1 MAAVAELVF
10 LSGSRSGERIP
21 LPAGRTVI
29 GRHPDC
35 DVVIDASA
43 VSRQHAAIIIEG
55 ETAILED
62 LGSRNGTL
70 HNGSRMT
77 GRCPLSDGDEVSIC
91 DHAIRFEVAAGAA
104 AALFATGQKT
114 DFVSAPGESEMHDS
128 HIVSQVDMRGLSGDA
143 RSGLHSEAQLRAVV
157 GLHRALGASLSIE
170 EVLPRMLEGLF
181 GIFPQAERG
190 FVLLTDPKSKRLVLR
205 ASKIKGAPESG
216 PLRLSLSLLDN
227 VVKTKRAILSA
238 DAVSDSRF
246 DASHSI
252 IDCQIRSVMCV
263 PVIRGEGDVLG
274 VVHVDSQDPR
284 SRFDQADL
292 EVLASVAGD
301 AAQAIEQALSH
312 DERIGQEQLK
322 RDLELAHRVQ
332 QGLLPTEPPVIAGYE
347 IFDFYEPAQQVGG
360 DFFAY
365 VPLADGAIALVLAD
379 VCGKGVSAA
388 LMMASLSA
396 DVRYC
401 LVSESNVARAVERI
415 NDAFLRTGW
424 DDRFATMIVVV
435 LDPASGR
442 VTFVNAGH
450 PPALIRR
457 GDGAVRAVA
466 AEEVGLPLGVDA
478 GHVYASCSDVLR
490 PGESLLL
497 LTDGISEAMDHE
509 HRCYGMERLMAVL
522 AEPADSAVEVGRR
535 ILADVE
541 RHSAGQIR
549 SDDICLICLA
559 RPAG

>member
-1 MAAVAELVF
+1 MAELVF
-10 LSGSRSGERIP
+10 LSGSRAGERIT
-21 LPAGRTVI
+21 LHTGRTVI
-29 GRHPDC
+29 GRHPGC
-35 DVVIDASA
+35 DVVVDASA
-43 VSRQHAAIIIEG
+43 VSRQHAAIVLDG
-55 ETAILED
+55 ETAVLED
-62 LGSRNGTL
+62 LGSRNGTS
-70 HNGSRMT
+70 HNGSRLA
-77 GRCPLSDGDEVSIC
+77 GRCLLADGDEFSIC
-91 DHAIRFEVAAGAA
+91 DHAMRYQVAAESA
-104 AALFATGQKT
+104 AALYATGPKT
-114 DFVSAPGESEMHDS
+114 DFLSAAVEAELHDS
-128 HIVSQVDMRGLSGDA
+128 HIVSQVDMQVLSGDA
-143 RSGLHSEAQLRAVV
+143 SSGLRSEAQLRAVV

-170 EVLPRMLEGLF
+170 EVLPRMLDGLF

-205 ASKIKGAPESG
+205 ASRIKGAPESG
-216 PLRLSLSLLDN
+216 PLRLSMSLLDN

-274 VVHVDSQDPR
+274 VVHVDSRDPR

-292 EVLASVAGD
+292 EVLAGVAGD

-322 RDLELAHRVQ
+322 RDLELAQRVQ
-332 QGLLPTEPPVIAGYE
+332 QGLLPTAPPVIAGYE

-365 VPLADGAIALVLAD
+365 VPLADEAVGVVLAD

-401 LVSESNVARAVERI
+401 LASEPDTAKAVGRI

-442 VTFVNAGH
+442 VTVVNAGH
-450 PPALIRR
+450 PPGMIRSV
-457 GDGAVRAVA
+457 DGEVRTVA
-466 AEEVGLPLGVDA
+466 ADEVGLPLGVDV

-490 PGESLLL
+490 PGETLLL

-509 HRCYGMERLMAVL
+509 HRCYGTDRLVAAL
-522 AEPADSAVEVGRR
+522 AEPAQTAEEMGRR
-535 ILADVE
+535 ILVDVE

-549 SDDICLICLA
+549 SDDICLICLT
-559 RPAG
+559 RRIE

>member
-1 MAAVAELVF
+1 MAELVF

-21 LPAGRTVI
+21 LQAGRTVI
-29 GRHPDC
+29 GRHPGC

-55 ETAILED
+55 KEAVLED

-70 HNGSRMT
+70 HNGSRLT

-91 DHAIRFEVAAGAA
+91 DHAIRFQTAAGSA

-114 DFVSAPGESEMHDS
+114 DFVPVSGESEMHDS

-292 EVLASVAGD
+292 EVLAGVAGD

-365 VPLADGAIALVLAD
+365 VPLADGAIAVVLAD

-435 LDPASGR
+435 LEPASGR

-457 GDGAVRAVA
+457 VDGAVRSVA

-478 GHVYASCSDVLR
+478 GHIYASRSDVLR
-490 PGESLLL
+490 PGETLLL

-522 AEPADSAVEVGRR
+522 AEPAESAVEVGRR

>member
-1 MAAVAELVF
+1 MAELVF

-21 LPAGRTVI
+21 LQAGRTVI
-29 GRHPDC
+29 GRHPGC

-43 VSRQHAAIIIEG
+43 VSRQHAAIVIEG
-55 ETAILED
+55 ENALLED

-70 HNGSRMT
+70 HNGSRLT

-91 DHAIRFEVAAGAA
+91 DHALRFQAAADSA

-114 DFVSAPGESEMHDS
+114 DFVPAMGESEMHDS
-128 HIVSQVDMRGLSGDA
+128 HIVSQVDMRGLAGDA

-205 ASKIKGAPESG
+205 ASKIKGAPEAG

-292 EVLASVAGD
+292 EVLAGVAGD

-322 RDLELAHRVQ
+322 RDLDLAHRVQ
-332 QGLLPTEPPVIAGYE
+332 QGLLPTEPPVITGYE

-365 VPLADGAIALVLAD
+365 VPLADGAIAVVLAD

-435 LDPASGR
+435 LEPASGR

-450 PPALIRR
+450 PPPLIRR
-457 GDGAVRAVA
+457 VDGTVRAVA
-466 AEEVGLPLGVDA
+466 AEEVGLPLGVHA
-478 GHVYASCSDVLR
+478 GHVYASCSDALR
-490 PGESLLL
+490 PGEALLL

-509 HRCYGMERLMAVL
+509 HRCYGTERLMAVL
-522 AEPADSAVEVGRR
+522 AEPAESAAEVGRR